1 MTVGGWYLFLSP
13 GLYPGSPCLYRK
25 QPKYLLMAAKEKE
38 LSIDLL
44 QLKKAASVLRSV
56 NHQLRLEILRLLHR
70 EGRMPVTALRHKIHL
85 EQTVA
90 SQQLAIL
97 RRAGMVATER
107 SGKQIFYSV
116 NYQRLREVQQQ
127 AAAVLHP

>member
-1 MTVGGWYLFLSP
+1 MPAGGWDVFSGA
-13 GLYPGSPCLYRK
+13 GLEPDSPCLYRK
-25 QPKYLLMAAKEKE
+25 HTKYLLMAAKEKE
-38 LSIDLL
+38 LPIDLL
-44 QLKKAASVLRSV
+44 QLKKAAFVLRSV
-56 NHQLRLEILRLLHR
+56 NHQLRQEILRLLHR
-70 EGRMPVTALRHKIHL
+70 EGRLPVTALRHKMAL

-97 RRAGMVATER
+97 RKAGMVATER
-107 SGKQIFYSV
+107 AGKQIFYSV